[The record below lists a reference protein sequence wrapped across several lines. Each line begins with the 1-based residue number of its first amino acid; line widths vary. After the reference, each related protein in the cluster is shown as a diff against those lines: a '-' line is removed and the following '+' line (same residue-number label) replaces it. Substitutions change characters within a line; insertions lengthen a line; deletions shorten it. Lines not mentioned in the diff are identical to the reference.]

1 MRQILLL
8 ALLVLVGGAI
18 IARQA
23 ERMTPSPARAPARVA
38 AAADPNGTP
47 SPAAPTNSRS
57 VAIRGGAGGH
67 FQVEARVD
75 GRRLDFVVDTG
86 ATHIALRES
95 DAARLGI
102 HPVPRDYSVKVS
114 TANGL
119 SLAAPVEL
127 RMVEVGNIIVRDLRA
142 LVHPDEALGVNLLG
156 MSFLSRVRWTHER
169 GQLILEQ

>member
-1 MRQILLL
+1 MRQIFLL
-8 ALLVLVGGAI
+8 ALFVLVGGVV
-18 IARQA
+18 IALQA
-23 ERMTPSPARAPARVA
+23 ERIA
-38 AAADPNGTP
+38 A
-47 SPAAPTNSRS
+47 PAAPRANAAGPASASVAPAPATPANSRS
-57 VAIRGGAGGH
+57 VVIRSGQGGH

-75 GRRLDFVVDTG
+75 GRRIEFVVDTG

-102 HPVPRDYSVKVS
+102 HPVSRDYTARVS

-127 RMVEVGNIIVRDLRA
+127 RMVEVGNIIVRDLHA
-142 LVHPDEALGVNLLG
+142 LVHPDAGLGVNLLG

>member
-8 ALLVLVGGAI
+8 ALLLLVGGGI

-23 ERMTPSPARAPARVA
+23 ERIAAPATTQAKA
-38 AAADPNGTP
+38 AAPTSASVALD
-47 SPAAPTNSRS
+47 PAAPANSRS
-57 VAIRGGAGGH
+57 VVIRSGQGGH

-75 GRRLDFVVDTG
+75 GRRLEFVVDTG

-102 HPVPRDYSVKVS
+102 HPVPRDYTVRVS

-142 LVHPDEALGVNLLG
+142 LVHPDAALGINLLG